1 MREAE
6 AGWRPV
12 PEAAFPN
19 RILADPIHG
28 RLYLALQGLRG
39 RPLGRL
45 VRRLQE
51 WERLEP
57 ADFDLLHE
65 RRLQEMLAYARAG
78 TPLYR
83 TGRWQTALSPR
94 EGGLERWPV
103 LEREVLRERIKE
115 LQALPKRPWHVVER
129 TSGTTGTPIP
139 IVLTS
144 RDVTWRWAQR
154 YRALL
159 WHGIPIG
166 VRTLRV
172 SRVARPFRD
181 RVLNQKNV
189 PTPLT
194 RDALVEA
201 TGFLRHE
208 RAGLVFGPPSALFVL
223 ARYLGELDPA
233 GPLARFA
240 RVGGEQL
247 FPFQRREIERWL
259 AERVV
264 DSYGC
269 TEVGPVAGE
278 CPAGSLHVF
287 AEQVHLEVLRGEDP
301 VEIGE
306 FGDIVATSLNNTAM
320 PLVRCRIGDGGRL
333 SPDRCSC
340 GLPHP
345 VLAELQARTGDTF
358 VAADGTLRHTS
369 EVVRQLGTFFAD
381 PASAGAGQVLFG
393 QVDPLTWR
401 VWVEVAESSGMT
413 DSADRLRAME
423 ERLANLVREVAGSTC
438 RVETRFAATIPH
450 EPGKYGYHRVIS
462 RSDESTGSSAA

>member
-1 MREAE
+1 M
-6 AGWRPV
+6 
-12 PEAAFPN
+12 
-19 RILADPIHG
+19 
-28 RLYLALQGLRG
+28 RG
-39 RPLGRL
+39 RPLGRF

-57 ADFDLLHE
+57 AHFDLLHE
-65 RRLQEMLAYARAG
+65 RRLQEVLGYARG
-78 TPLYR
+78 RVPLYR
-83 TGRWQTALSPR
+83 TGEWQAALSGPG
-94 EGGLERWPV
+94 EGLERWPV
-103 LEREVLRERIKE
+103 LERGVLRERIE
-115 LQALPKRPWHVVER
+115 DLRALPKRPWHVVER
-129 TSGTTGTPIP
+129 TSGTTGTRIP
-139 IVLTS
+139 IGLTS

-166 VRTLRV
+166 VRALRV

-181 RVLNQKNV
+181 RVLNQENV

-194 RDALVEA
+194 AETLAEA
-201 TGFLRHE
+201 ASFLR
-208 RAGLVFGPPSALFVL
+208 RDRPGLVFGPPSALFVL
-223 ARYLGELDPA
+223 SRYLGEYDRA
-233 GPLARFA
+233 GPMARFA

-247 FPFQRREIERWL
+247 FLFQRAEIERSL

-287 AEQVHLEVLRGEDP
+287 SEHVHLEILRGDDP

-306 FGDIVATSLNNTAM
+306 FGDITVTALNNTAM
-320 PLVRCRIGDGGRL
+320 PLVRCRIGDKGRL

-358 VAADGTLRHTS
+358 LAADGSERHTS
-369 EVVRQLGTFFAD
+369 EMMRRLGTFFAD
-381 PASAGAGQVLFG
+381 PVSAGARQIHLRQVE
-393 QVDPLTWR
+393 PLTWR
-401 VWVEVAESSGMT
+401 VWVEVAESSGMM
-413 DSADRLRAME
+413 DSANRQRPIA
-423 ERLANLVREVAGSTC
+423 ERLESLVRDVAGSKC
-438 RVETRFAATIPH
+438 RVETRFVERIPP
-450 EPGKYGYHRVIS
+450 EPGKYRYHRVVTRPGEGTDS
-462 RSDESTGSSAA
+462 SSAE

>member
-1 MREAE
+1 M
-6 AGWRPV
+6 
-12 PEAAFPN
+12 
-19 RILADPIHG
+19 
-28 RLYLALQGLRG
+28 RG

-45 VRRLQE
+45 VRRLQK

-57 ADFDLLHE
+57 AHFVLLHE
-65 RRLQEMLAYARAG
+65 RRLQEVLGFARARV
-78 TPLYR
+78 PLYR
-83 TGRWQTALSPR
+83 TGEWQAALSVSG
-94 EGGLERWPV
+94 EQLERWPV
-103 LEREVLRERIKE
+103 LEREVLRDRIEE
-115 LQALPKRPWHVVER
+115 LRALPKRPWHVVER
-129 TSGTTGTPIP
+129 TSGTTGTPIA

-181 RVLNQKNV
+181 RVLNQENV

-194 RDALVEA
+194 PETLAEA
-201 TGFLRHE
+201 ARFLRRE
-208 RAGLVFGPPSALFVL
+208 RPGLIFGPPSALFVL
-223 ARYLGELDPA
+223 SRYLGEADTA

-247 FPFQRREIERWL
+247 FPFQRAEIERSL

-287 AEQVHLEVLRGEDP
+287 SEHVHLEILRGDDP

-306 FGDIVATSLNNTAM
+306 FGDITVTALNNTAM
-320 PLVRCRIGDGGRL
+320 PLVRCRIGDQGRL

-345 VLAELQARTGDTF
+345 VLADLQARTGDTF
-358 VAADGTLRHTS
+358 LAADGASRHTS
-369 EVVRQLGTFFAD
+369 EMVTRLGTFFAD
-381 PASAGAGQVLFG
+381 PVSVGARQILFRQVE
-393 QVDPLTWR
+393 PLAWR
-401 VWVEVAESSGMT
+401 VWVEVAESSGVM
-413 DSADRLRAME
+413 DSASRQRRIE
-423 ERLANLVREVAGSTC
+423 EHLESLVRDVAGSKC
-438 RVETRFAATIPH
+438 RVETRFAAAIPH
-450 EPGKYGYHRVIS
+450 EPGKYSYHRVVS
-462 RSDESTGSSAA
+462 RRGEGTDSSHGGDVPAP

>member
-1 MREAE
+1 M
-6 AGWRPV
+6 
-12 PEAAFPN
+12 
-19 RILADPIHG
+19 
-28 RLYLALQGLRG
+28 RG
-39 RPLGRL
+39 RPLGRF

-51 WERLEP
+51 WERLDP
-57 ADFDLLHE
+57 AQLDLLHE
-65 RRLQEMLAYARAG
+65 RRLQEVLGYARARV
-78 TPLYR
+78 PLYR
-83 TGRWQTALSPR
+83 TGEWQAALSGR
-94 EGGLERWPV
+94 GEGLERWPV
-103 LEREVLRERIKE
+103 LERGVLRERIEE

-139 IVLTS
+139 IALTS

-181 RVLNQKNV
+181 RVLNQENI

-194 RDALVEA
+194 PETLAEA
-201 TGFLRHE
+201 ARFLRRE
-208 RAGLVFGPPSALFVL
+208 RPGLVFGPPSALFVL
-223 ARYLGELDPA
+223 ARYLGEDDTA
-233 GPLARFA
+233 GPPARFA

-247 FPFQRREIERWL
+247 FPFQRAEIERSL
-259 AERVV
+259 GERVV

-287 AEQVHLEVLRGEDP
+287 SEHVHLEILRGDDP
-301 VEIGE
+301 VEIGG
-306 FGDIVATSLNNTAM
+306 FGDITVTPLNNTAV
-320 PLVRCRIGDGGRL
+320 PLVRYRVGDQGRL

-358 VAADGTLRHTS
+358 LAADGSSRHIS
-369 EVVRQLGTFFAD
+369 EMVRQLGTFFAD
-381 PASAGAGQVLFG
+381 PVSAGALQIHFRQVE
-393 QVDPLTWR
+393 PLTWR
-401 VWVEVAESSGMT
+401 VWVEVAESSGMME
-413 DSADRLRAME
+413 SASRQRPIE
-423 ERLANLVREVAGSTC
+423 ERLAALVRDVAGSRC
-438 RVETRFAATIPH
+438 RVETRFAQKIPH
-450 EPGKYGYHRVIS
+450 EPGKYRYHRVVT
-462 RSDESTGSSAA
+462 RRGEGTGSSHPGDLPGW